1 LVFHRTHRNNPVAT
15 QPSPDI
21 LLNRGIQ
28 RNPDTRLSLGTLRNP
43 AIPLLL
49 EAPLATLRLQVVPL
63 GTRLLREAILLPG
76 QPPDI
81 PRLLVQL
88 PGILLP
94 LAVPLAIPLPPEE
107 LPGILLHLGPT
118 LKPLALPLA
127 LPPAT
132 LRPPEPPA
140 IPRLPNAPRKL
151 GPPATPALQEGT
163 RLQEVLPGTLVPPVE
178 PPGTLAPPAEPP
190 DTPRL
195 LVTREPPEHPLLP
208 ITTEQP
214 SRSLPQRSTRT
225 GPLSSSWPTSTR
237 PRMPR
242 TSVRP

>member
-49 EAPLATLRLQVVPL
+49 EAPLATLRLQVVPP
-63 GTRLLREAILLPG
+63 GIPLLREAILLPG
-76 QPPDI
+76 EPPDI

-88 PGILLP
+88 PGTLLP

-107 LPGILLHLGPT
+107 PPGILPHLGATP
-118 LKPLALPLA
+118 KPLA

-132 LRPPEPPA
+132 LRRPEPPA
-140 IPRLPNAPRKL
+140 IPKLPNAPRKL
-151 GPPATPALQEGT
+151 GPPDTPALQEGT

-195 LVTREPPEHPLLP
+195 LVTREPPEHPLLR
-208 ITTEQP
+208 ITTEP
-214 SRSLPQRSTRT
+214 LNRLPPQHSTRT
-225 GPLSSSWPTSTR
+225 DPPSSSWPTSTR
-237 PRMPR
+237 PRTPL